1 MGAKSEQKKTYIL
14 QVAKR
19 VFIEKGFRTVTM
31 KDIVEACE
39 ISRGGL
45 YLYYNNTAEIFR
57 DLLKM
62 ESRQTDAGLEE
73 QLSEDASASEILMV
87 FFKAQKAEIFAR
99 KGSLIMAIYEY
110 YYDYK
115 DSGFEIALQK
125 QVEMGV
131 EIIRNLI
138 ELGIEN
144 GEFVCAYPE
153 LEARN
158 MMYAIEGLKIMA
170 QTTMMEPEALDQEMA
185 YLLTRITVEQ

>member
-1 MGAKSEQKKTYIL
+1 MGAKSEQKKIYIL
-14 QVAKR
+14 EVAKQ

-31 KDIVEACE
+31 KDIVDACE

-57 DLLKM
+57 DVLKL
-62 ESRQTDAGLEE
+62 EAKQTDAGLEG
-73 QLSEDASASEILMV
+73 QLSEDATATEILMV
-87 FFKAQKAEIFAR
+87 FFKAQKAEIISR

-110 YYDYK
+110 YYEYK
-115 DSGFEIALQK
+115 DNGFENVLQK
-125 QVEMGV
+125 QFEVGT

-138 ELGIEN
+138 VLGIEN

-158 MMYAIEGLKIMA
+158 MMYAIEGLKIMG
-170 QTTMMEPEALDQEMA
+170 QTTMLETEELDREMA
-185 YLLTRITVEQ
+185 YLLTRIAVEQ

>member
-1 MGAKSEQKKTYIL
+1 MGAKSEQKKAYIL
-14 QVAKR
+14 EVAKE

-57 DLLKM
+57 DVLKV
-62 ESRQTDAGLEE
+62 EAAQTDSALEE
-73 QLSEDASASEILMV
+73 KLSEDASAAEILMV
-87 FFKAQKAEIFAR
+87 FFKAQKSEILAK

-110 YYDYK
+110 YYIHK
-115 DSGFEIALQK
+115 GSSLENTLQS
-125 QVEMGV
+125 QFAVGV
-131 EIIRNLI
+131 EIIKNLI
-138 ELGIEN
+138 EIGIEN

-158 MMYAIEGLKIMA
+158 IMYALEGLKIMA
-170 QTTMMEPEALDQEMA
+170 QTTKLEAAEIDREMA
-185 YLLTRITVEQ
+185 YLLGRIAVEE

>member
-14 QVAKR
+14 EVAKK

-57 DLLKM
+57 DVLKM
-62 ESRQTDAGLEE
+62 EAGQTDEGLEE
-73 QLSEDASASEILMV
+73 QLSEDATATEILTV
-87 FFKAQKAEIFAR
+87 FFKAQKAEILAT

-110 YYDYK
+110 YFDYK
-115 DSGFEIALQK
+115 NCGLDNVLQK
-125 QVEMGV
+125 QFEVGT

-153 LEARN
+153 LEAKN
-158 MMYAIEGLKIMA
+158 MMYAI
-170 QTTMMEPEALDQEMA
+170 
-185 YLLTRITVEQ
+185 

>member
-14 QVAKR
+14 KVAKQ

-57 DLLKM
+57 DVLKM

-73 QLSEDASASEILMV
+73 QLSEDATATDILTV
-87 FFKAQKAEIFAR
+87 FFKAQKAEILAA

-115 DSGFEIALQK
+115 DCGLDNVLRK
-125 QVEMGV
+125 QFDVGT

-158 MMYAIEGLKIMA
+158 MMYAIEGLKIMG
-170 QTTMMEPEALDQEMA
+170 QTTMMEAEELDREMA
-185 YLLTRITVEQ
+185 YLLTRIAVEQ

>member
-1 MGAKSEQKKTYIL
+1 MGAKSEQKKIYIL

-19 VFIEKGFRTVTM
+19 VFVEKGFRTVTM

-57 DLLKM
+57 DVLRM
-62 ESRQTDAGLEE
+62 ESKQTDAGLEE
-73 QLSEDASASEILMV
+73 QLSEDASAAEILMV
-87 FFKAQKAEIFAR
+87 FFKAQKAEILAR

-115 DSGFEIALQK
+115 DSGFDNVLQK
-125 QVEMGV
+125 QFDVGT

-170 QTTMMEPEALDQEMA
+170 QTTVMEPEELDKEMA
-185 YLLTRITVEQ
+185 YLLTRIAVEQ

>member
-1 MGAKSEQKKTYIL
+1 MGAKSEQKKIYIL
-14 QVAKR
+14 EVAKQ

-57 DLLKM
+57 DVLKM
-62 ESRQTDAGLEE
+62 EAGQTDEGLEE
-73 QLSEDASASEILMV
+73 QLSEDATATEILTV
-87 FFKAQKAEIFAR
+87 FFKAQKAEILAT

-110 YYDYK
+110 YFDYK
-115 DSGFEIALQK
+115 DCGLDNVLQK
-125 QVEMGV
+125 QFEVGT

-153 LEARN
+153 LEAKN
-158 MMYAIEGLKIMA
+158 MMYAIEGLKIMG
-170 QTTMMEPEALDQEMA
+170 QTTDLEADELDREMA
-185 YLLTRITVEQ
+185 YLLTRISVEQ

>member
-1 MGAKSEQKKTYIL
+1 MGAKSEQKKAYIL
-14 QVAKR
+14 EVAKE

-57 DLLKM
+57 DVLKM
-62 ESRQTDAGLEE
+62 EAGQTDSALEE
-73 QLSEDASASEILMV
+73 KLSEDASAAEILMV
-87 FFKAQKAEIFAR
+87 FFKAQKSEILAK

-110 YYDYK
+110 YYIHK
-115 DSGFEIALQK
+115 GSSLENTLQN
-125 QVEMGV
+125 QFAVGV
-131 EIIRNLI
+131 EIIKNLI
-138 ELGIEN
+138 EIGIEN

-158 MMYAIEGLKIMA
+158 IMYALEGLKIMA
-170 QTTMMEPEALDQEMA
+170 QTTKLEVAEIDREMA
-185 YLLTRITVEQ
+185 YLLGRIAVEE

>member
-1 MGAKSEQKKTYIL
+1 MGAKSEQKKIYIL
-14 QVAKR
+14 EVAKQ

-57 DLLKM
+57 DVLKL
-62 ESRQTDAGLEE
+62 EAKQTDAGLEG
-73 QLSEDASASEILMV
+73 QLSEDAMATEILMV
-87 FFKAQKAEIFAR
+87 FFKAQKAEIVSR
-99 KGSLIMAIYEY
+99 KGSLIMAMYEY
-110 YYDYK
+110 YYEYK
-115 DSGFEIALQK
+115 DSGYENVLQK
-125 QVEMGV
+125 QFEVGT

-158 MMYAIEGLKIMA
+158 MMYAIEGLKIMG
-170 QTTMMEPEALDQEMA
+170 QTTMMEQEELDKEMA
-185 YLLTRITVEQ
+185 YLLTRIAVEQ

>member
-1 MGAKSEQKKTYIL
+1 MGAKSEQKKAYIL
-14 QVAKR
+14 EVAKE

-57 DLLKM
+57 DVLKM
-62 ESRQTDAGLEE
+62 EAGQTDSALEE
-73 QLSEDASASEILMV
+73 KLSEDASAAEILMV
-87 FFKAQKAEIFAR
+87 FFKAQKSEILAK

-110 YYDYK
+110 YYIHK
-115 DSGFEIALQK
+115 GSSLENTLQS
-125 QVEMGV
+125 QFAVGV
-131 EIIRNLI
+131 EIIKNLI
-138 ELGIEN
+138 EIGIEN

-158 MMYAIEGLKIMA
+158 IMYALEGLKIMA
-170 QTTMMEPEALDQEMA
+170 QTTKLEAAEIDREMA
-185 YLLTRITVEQ
+185 YLLGRIAVED

>member
-14 QVAKR
+14 EVAKK

-57 DLLKM
+57 DVLKM
-62 ESRQTDAGLEE
+62 EAGQTDERLEE
-73 QLSEDASASEILMV
+73 QLSEDATATEILTV
-87 FFKAQKAEIFAR
+87 FFKAQKAEILAT

-110 YYDYK
+110 YFDYK
-115 DSGFEIALQK
+115 DCGLDNVLQK
-125 QVEMGV
+125 QFEVGT

-153 LEARN
+153 LEAKN
-158 MMYAIEGLKIMA
+158 MMYAIEGLKIMG
-170 QTTMMEPEALDQEMA
+170 QTTDLEADELDREMA
-185 YLLTRITVEQ
+185 YLLTRISVEQ

>member
-1 MGAKSEQKKTYIL
+1 MGAKSEQKKAYIL
-14 QVAKR
+14 EVAKE

-57 DLLKM
+57 DVLKM
-62 ESRQTDAGLEE
+62 EAGQTDSALEE
-73 QLSEDASASEILMV
+73 KLSEDASAAEILMV
-87 FFKAQKAEIFAR
+87 FFKAQKSEILAK

-110 YYDYK
+110 YYIHK
-115 DSGFEIALQK
+115 GSSLENTLQS
-125 QVEMGV
+125 QFSVGV
-131 EIIRNLI
+131 EIIKNLI
-138 ELGIEN
+138 EIGIEN

-158 MMYAIEGLKIMA
+158 IMYALEGLKIMA
-170 QTTMMEPEALDQEMA
+170 QTTKLEAAEIDREMA
-185 YLLTRITVEQ
+185 YLLGRIAVEE